1 MNKPKVQVGASE
13 DKKRTNPL
21 ILIGLAAIA
30 LGIGWIVSQRLTEDP
45 AGASMRESAAR
56 IDTALAELKQAPS
69 SAAKGQI
76 TYADYSAIEIGSSL
90 EAVEARLGKGTELSR
105 AESEGVPSAITYSW
119 INADKS
125 SVIALFSGG
134 FVEIKGQ
141 FGLR

>member
-13 DKKRTNPL
+13 KKKQSNPL

-30 LGIGWIVSQRLTEDP
+30 LVVGWILSQRFVEDP
-45 AGASMRESAAR
+45 VGASMRESAAE

-90 EAVEARLGKGTELSR
+90 ADVESRLGTGTELSR
-105 AESEGVPSAITYSW
+105 AEAEGVPSAVTYSW
-119 INADKS
+119 VNDDGS
-125 SVIALFSGG
+125 SVVALFSGG
-134 FVEIKGQ
+134 FVEIKSQ
-141 FGLR
+141 FGLK